1 MKNKIVV
8 RMLACLLMSAM
19 LATTVA
25 GGAIL
30 SPVTVMA
37 EETSVWTAESQDTNE
52 VEFGAKEDWNTW
64 DNTLKATFNGNNE
77 KIVAGS
83 TLTFTMTIDATAFA
97 SMKDTDYIKLQ
108 AVFFQAE
115 NNWDTVEKLG
125 WPMYDT
131 SKFTQNQDGTYSTA
145 VTMSFEKAV
154 DTFQSVLIQGV
165 GTGFK
170 GKVTISDMEINAPE
184 SEAPA
189 LVPTAP
195 TVVATFDQSID
206 NWAAEA
212 GWDYSHGKDNPEKN
226 NPEKNDMTPIEKAAV
241 AWDADTQSLKMTL
254 DYSKDTA
261 SGWSEAKVTGHFDAV
276 DVSNYNIITFKLRYP
291 SSMETVRTKLFMK
304 NTDGAGI
311 LDAEGSFRSKTV
323 EEGEDGWST
332 VTIRGEFKP
341 QAKSVDS
348 PSVL

>member
-115 NNWDTVEKLG
+115 NN
-125 WPMYDT
+125 
-131 SKFTQNQDGTYSTA
+131 
-145 VTMSFEKAV
+145 
-154 DTFQSVLIQGV
+154 
-165 GTGFK
+165 
-170 GKVTISDMEINAPE
+170 
-184 SEAPA
+184 
-189 LVPTAP
+189 
-195 TVVATFDQSID
+195 
-206 NWAAEA
+206 
-212 GWDYSHGKDNPEKN
+212 
-226 NPEKNDMTPIEKAAV
+226 
-241 AWDADTQSLKMTL
+241 
-254 DYSKDTA
+254 
-261 SGWSEAKVTGHFDAV
+261 
-276 DVSNYNIITFKLRYP
+276 
-291 SSMETVRTKLFMK
+291 
-304 NTDGAGI
+304 
-311 LDAEGSFRSKTV
+311 
-323 EEGEDGWST
+323 
-332 VTIRGEFKP
+332 
-341 QAKSVDS
+341 
-348 PSVL
+348 